1 MVYTKI
7 MGAAIKSAVWNV
19 AVAFYLEF
27 IRVFA
32 EAVCTYH
39 FDENRMNTISYSFAN
54 SIIER
59 VRFCARLKT
68 FSDVDS
74 KSAQADM

>member
-1 MVYTKI
+1 MINAKI
-7 MGAAIKSAVWNV
+7 ALKGSSMLYN
-19 AVAFYLEF
+19 
-27 IRVFA
+27 A
-32 EAVCTYH
+32 ESLAMCTYH
-39 FDENRMNTISYSFAN
+39 LDENRMNAIQYSFAN